1 MQVGTK
7 SLWARLSSG
16 RRNCGRDYVI
26 SHGSGPTIFPAVDGL
41 ESLPDILQLCADG
54 LHLFPVSACQVPET
68 KLLSRNQPS
77 PAKNISVSNSQM
89 CLWQVDDEKNKKTKK
104 ILLLFI
110 HLLASLFRNFVPK
123 QVRKSA
129 LDDVTKSTETSPSG
143 SNMAANS
150 FQWSSRKLKISH
162 SRSEVTGIWTDV

>member
-68 KLLSRNQPS
+68 KFLSRNQQS

-89 CLWQVDDEKNKKTKK
+89 CLWQVDDEKTKQNKK

-110 HLLASLFRNFVPK
+110 YLLASLFRNVPK
-123 QVRKSA
+123 QVRKLA

-162 SRSEVTGIWTDV
+162 SGSEVTGIWTDV

>member
-1 MQVGTK
+1 MWIGTK

-68 KLLSRNQPS
+68 KFLSRNQPS

-89 CLWQVDDEKNKKTKK
+89 RLWQVDDEKNKNKQKK
-104 ILLLFI
+104 SFFYLFI
-110 HLLASLFRNFVPK
+110 CLLHFSETLCQNRSGNQPWMMSQK
-123 QVRKSA
+123 A
-129 LDDVTKSTETSPSG
+129 LTPAPQDPTWRPIH
-143 SNMAANS
+143 
-150 FQWSSRKLKISH
+150 F
-162 SRSEVTGIWTDV
+162 SEAPGN